1 MAAAGNTLDESIG
14 LITAANAVV
23 QDPAS
28 VGTAFK
34 TLTMR
39 IRGAETELKE
49 AGLDTDGM
57 AESVSKLREEILD
70 LTGVDIQLDED

>member
-34 TLTMR
+34 TDFAYAIYVFAYRNVRSRTHLT
-39 IRGAETELKE
+39 
-49 AGLDTDGM
+49 AGK
-57 AESVSKLREEILD
+57 V
-70 LTGVDIQLDED
+70 